1 MEITVKLFGQI
12 ADIVGNTS
20 LKIDDVADT
29 IALTKKMQVMFPAL
43 SGLEY
48 AVGVNKKIIQGNTT
62 LQHDAE
68 VAILPPFS
76 GG

>member
-48 AVGVNKKIIQGNTT
+48 AVAVNKKIIQGNTT

-68 VAILPPFS
+68 IAILPPFS